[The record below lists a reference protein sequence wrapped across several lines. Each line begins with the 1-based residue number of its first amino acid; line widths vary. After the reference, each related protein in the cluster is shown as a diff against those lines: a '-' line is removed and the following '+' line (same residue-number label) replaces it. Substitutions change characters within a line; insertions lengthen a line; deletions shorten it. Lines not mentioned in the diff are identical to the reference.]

1 MGTGS
6 GVSPSLRVVQQ
17 VAASK
22 NVDPADLEPPLHEV
36 LDPDALDSL
45 IRSAGHTAS
54 GAETTIEF
62 VYRDRRVRIDS
73 SGTVDVTEL
82 EQRSDS
88 SPNSADSHTD

>member
-6 GVSPSLRVVQQ
+6 GVSPSLHVVQQ

-22 NVDPADLEPPLHEV
+22 GVDPADLDPPLHEV
-36 LDPDALDSL
+36 LDPDALDTL
-45 IRSAGHTAS
+45 VQSAAHTAS
-54 GAETTIEF
+54 GDETTIEF

-73 SGTVDVTEL
+73 AGTVDVTDID
-82 EQRSDS
+82 QRTDS